1 MAKKKKEKT
10 LRPTAEYVV
19 CGQNYCGNFTWNEC
33 SREELLRG
41 LKNNGNHYNYIFRI
55 SDQVPV
61 KIDISLGEEGKI
73 VCQEMN

>member
-19 CGQNYCGNFTWNEC
+19 CGQNYCGTLIWNEY
-33 SREELLRG
+33 SREELLSK
-41 LKNNGNHYNYIFRI
+41 LNNGGNHFNYIFRI

-61 KIDISLGEEGKI
+61 KIDISLGKEEEVI
-73 VCQEMN
+73 CQEKN

>member
-19 CGQNYCGNFTWNEC
+19 CGQNYCGTLVWNEY
-33 SREELLRG
+33 SREELLSK
-41 LKNNGNHYNYIFRI
+41 LNNGGNHFNYIFRI

-61 KIDISLGEEGKI
+61 KIDISLGEEEEI
-73 VCQEMN
+73 ICQEKN

>member
-19 CGQNYCGNFTWNEC
+19 CGQNYCGSLVWNEY
-33 SREELLRG
+33 SREELLSK
-41 LKNNGNHYNYIFRI
+41 LNNGGNHFNYIFRI

-61 KIDISLGEEGKI
+61 KIDISLGEEEEVI
-73 VCQEMN
+73 CQEKN

>member
-19 CGQNYCGNFTWNEC
+19 CGQNYCGTLVWNEY
-33 SREELLRG
+33 SREELLSK
-41 LKNNGNHYNYIFRI
+41 LNNGGNHFNYIFRI

-61 KIDISLGEEGKI
+61 KIDISLGEEEEVI
-73 VCQEMN
+73 CQEKN

>member
-19 CGQNYCGNFTWNEC
+19 CGQNYCGTLIWNEY
-33 SREELLRG
+33 SREELLSK
-41 LKNNGNHYNYIFRI
+41 LNNGGNHFNYIFRI

-61 KIDISLGEEGKI
+61 KIDISLGEEEEI
-73 VCQEMN
+73 ICQEKN